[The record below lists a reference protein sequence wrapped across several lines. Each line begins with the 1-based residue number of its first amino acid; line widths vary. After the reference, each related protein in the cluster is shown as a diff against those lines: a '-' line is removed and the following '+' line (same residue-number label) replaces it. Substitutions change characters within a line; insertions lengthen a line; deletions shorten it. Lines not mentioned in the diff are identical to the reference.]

1 MRLFRRLN
9 PPEPRSDEQLLADF
23 RRSGS
28 VRYLG
33 QLYERYLPMV
43 YGVCLKILKDA
54 GKSEDATMAIYEELA
69 KKVPEHQI
77 DNFRG
82 WLYVLARNHCL
93 MEWRKAQ
100 RQPVQWV
107 DSETLHRF
115 DEAEAPFEFEFPLG
129 QTSLEKCLETLSEV
143 QRKIV
148 QQFYYEDKS
157 YKEIAD
163 LMQEDLGKI
172 RSHIQNGRRNLKNC
186 LESPKTPKH

>member
-9 PPEPRSDEQLLADF
+9 PPEQLPDEQLLADF

-33 QLYERYLPMV
+33 LLYERYLPMV

-54 GKSEDATMAIYEELA
+54 GKSEDATMAIYEEVA

-93 MEWRKAQ
+93 MEWRKTQ
-100 RQPVQWV
+100 RRPVEWLAPE
-107 DSETLHRF
+107 DMNRF
-115 DEAEAPFEFEFPLG
+115 DDAEAAVEFEFPVDR
-129 QTSLEKCLETLSEV
+129 TPLEKCLETLNEV
-143 QRKIV
+143 QRQTV
-148 QQFYYEDKS
+148 QQFYFEDKS

-163 LMQEDLGKI
+163 LTGEDLGKV
-172 RSHIQNGRRNLKNC
+172 RSHLQNGRRNLKNC
-186 LESPKTPKH
+186 LETPQKH

>member
-9 PPEPRSDEQLLADF
+9 TSDPLTDEQLLADF

-33 QLYERYLPMV
+33 RLYERYLPMV

-54 GKSEDATMAIYEELA
+54 GKSEDATMAIYEEVA
-69 KKVPEHQI
+69 KKVPQHQI

-100 RQPVQWV
+100 RQPVQWFAPE
-107 DSETLHRF
+107 DLNRF
-115 DEAEAPFEFEFPLG
+115 DDAEAAFEFEFPLD
-129 QTSLEKCLETLSEV
+129 QTPLEKCLETLNEV
-143 QRKIV
+143 QRNIV
-148 QQFYYEDKS
+148 RHFYYEDKS

-163 LMQEDLGKI
+163 LMQEDLGKV

-186 LESPKTPKH
+186 LENK

>member
-9 PPEPRSDEQLLADF
+9 TSDPLTDEQLLADF
-23 RRSGS
+23 RSSGS

-33 QLYERYLPMV
+33 RLYERYLPMV

-54 GKSEDATMAIYEELA
+54 GKSEDATMAIYEEVA
-69 KKVPEHQI
+69 KKVPQHQI

-93 MEWRKAQ
+93 MEWRKTQ
-100 RQPVQWV
+100 RQPVQWFAPE
-107 DSETLHRF
+107 DLNRF
-115 DEAEAPFEFEFPLG
+115 DDAEAAFEFEFPLD
-129 QTSLEKCLETLSEV
+129 QTPLEKCLETLNEV
-143 QRKIV
+143 QRNIV
-148 QQFYYEDKS
+148 RHFYYEDKS

-163 LMQEDLGKI
+163 LMQEDLGKV

-186 LESPKTPKH
+186 LENK